1 MISFPLA
8 FALIP
13 YGIVLLFF
21 IIFSLINITHL
32 IRYGATTGV
41 SLFMTFIFLAG
52 AVIILFVSWQI
63 LGTINWGQPIVFS
76 LPGFR

>member
-1 MISFPLA
+1 MISFPFA

-21 IIFSLINITHL
+21 VIFSLINITHL

-41 SLFMTFIFLAG
+41 SLFMTFIFLVG
-52 AVIILFVSWQI
+52 AAIILFASWSV
-63 LGTINWGQPIVFS
+63 LGTVNWEQSIVFS